1 VFVRASRRSIQVI
14 ATVASLVVACSGEP
28 RAAARTPVAATGAIV
43 VVDDAG
49 DTLRLAAPAKRVIS
63 LIPSATETIIA
74 LGALDRIVGRTR
86 YDVAKEVDNLPSV
99 GGGLDPSTE
108 AIVALHPD
116 VVIGWDNDKRRAIR
130 TKLATLNIPVFSLRT
145 EDTTDIFHGIANL
158 GKILGRDSAA
168 AALASSIRGT
178 IDSVRRAV
186 AGRPTRS
193 VMFVIYPEPPT
204 TAGPHTF
211 IDELIGVAGGRSVFA
226 DSHDLWPTV
235 SMEEV
240 LKRQPDLL
248 IVPQGEFSA
257 NAVDQ
262 FRARSGWRDLEAVRE
277 GHIATVSADL
287 TQRPG
292 ANIGEAAR
300 ALQAAI
306 HPETSSTK
314 AK

>member
-1 VFVRASRRSIQVI
+1 MFSRASS
-14 ATVASLVVACSGEP
+14 
-28 RAAARTPVAATGAIV
+28 RTIHAVAAIALLLVGCVGEQHATASATNGSV
-43 VVDDAG
+43 TVVDDAG
-49 DTLRLAAPAKRVIS
+49 DTVRLAAPAKRVIS

-74 LGALDRIVGRTR
+74 LGATDRIVGRTR
-86 YDVAKEVDNLPSV
+86 YDVAKAVDSVASV

-116 VVIGWDNDKRRAIR
+116 LVIGWDNDKRRAVR

-145 EDTTDIFHGIANL
+145 QDTSDVFRGIANL
-158 GKILGRDSAA
+158 GKLLGRDSAA
-168 AALASSIRGT
+168 TALASSIRAT
-178 IDSVRRAV
+178 LNDVRHAV
-186 AGRPTRS
+186 VGRPTRR
-193 VMFVIYPEPPT
+193 VMFVIYPDPPT

-211 IDELIGVAGGRSVFA
+211 IDELIGVAGGHSVFS
-226 DSHDLWPTV
+226 DSRELWPMV

-240 LKRQPDLL
+240 VKRQPDLL
-248 IVPQGEFSA
+248 IVPQGEFKA

-262 FRARSGWRDLEAVRE
+262 FRARNGWRDLKAVHE

-306 HPETSSTK
+306 HPETMGAP

>member
-1 VFVRASRRSIQVI
+1 MFVRASRRSIQVI
-14 ATVASLVVACSGEP
+14 ATVAPLLVACGDP
-28 RAAARTPVAATGAIV
+28 RAASRGAASTGGAIV

-49 DTLRLAAPAKRVIS
+49 DTLRLATPAKRVIS

-74 LGALDRIVGRTR
+74 IGAKDRIVGRTR
-86 YDVAKEVDNLPSV
+86 YDVAKDVEGVPSV

-145 EDTTDIFHGIANL
+145 QDTSDIFRGIANL
-158 GKILGRDSAA
+158 GKIVGRDSAA
-168 AALASSIRGT
+168 NVLASSIRET

-186 AGRPTRS
+186 SGRPTRS
-193 VMFVIYPEPPT
+193 VMFVIYPEPPM

-211 IDELIGVAGGRSVFA
+211 IDELIGVAGGHSVFA

-240 LKRQPDLL
+240 VKRQPDLL
-248 IVPQGEFSA
+248 IVPQGEFKA
-257 NAVDQ
+257 NALDE
-262 FRARSGWRDLEAVRE
+262 FRGRNGWRDLKAVRE
-277 GHIATVSADL
+277 GHISTVSADL

-306 HPETSSTK
+306 HPETVSSR

>member
-1 VFVRASRRSIQVI
+1 MFVRASRRSIQII
-14 ATVASLVVACSGEP
+14 ATVASLLVACSGDQ
-28 RAAARTPVAATGAIV
+28 RAAPRGGDRARSAIV
-43 VVDDAG
+43 IVDDAG
-49 DTLRLAAPAKRVIS
+49 DTLRLAAPARRVIS

-74 LGALDRIVGRTR
+74 LGAKDRIVGRTR
-86 YDVAKEVDNLPSV
+86 YDVAKEVDSVPSV

-130 TKLATLNIPVFSLRT
+130 TKLAALNIPVFSLRT

-178 IDSVRRAV
+178 IDGVRRAV
-186 AGRPTRS
+186 SDKPTRS
-193 VMFVIYPEPPT
+193 VMFVIYPEPPM
-204 TAGPHTF
+204 TAGPRTF

-240 LKRQPDLL
+240 VKRQPDLL
-248 IVPQGEFSA
+248 IVPQGEYKA
-257 NAVDQ
+257 NALDQ
-262 FRARSGWRDLEAVRE
+262 FRARSGWRDLKAVRQ

-306 HPETSSTK
+306 HPETVSTP